1 MKQAKQTVSNCSW
14 ACLEAIVQAA
24 FVLLALDNQGKPLHE
39 RDVQKIIDEQHGVF
53 TTWKE
58 SHHKKRIK
66 KHFDFLKDS
75 NVDPNWKVSEDVV
88 KTMQEIWEK
97 NGFLE
102 THLIFDE
109 KISSS
114 LQNPGY

>member
-1 MKQAKQTVSNCSW
+1 M
-14 ACLEAIVQAA
+14 
-24 FVLLALDNQGKPLHE
+24 
-39 RDVQKIIDEQHGVF
+39 
-53 TTWKE
+53 
-58 SHHKKRIK
+58 
-66 KHFDFLKDS
+66 
-75 NVDPNWKVSEDVV
+75 DPNWKVSEDVV
-88 KTMQEIWEK
+88 KKMQEIWEK